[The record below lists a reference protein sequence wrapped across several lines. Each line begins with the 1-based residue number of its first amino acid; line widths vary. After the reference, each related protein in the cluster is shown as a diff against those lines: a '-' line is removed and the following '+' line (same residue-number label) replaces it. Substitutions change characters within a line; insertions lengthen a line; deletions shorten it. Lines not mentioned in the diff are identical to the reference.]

1 MADQDKYETLDI
13 RVDDN
18 LCWLTLNRP
27 DSLNAMNRQLV
38 TDLREF
44 ITQLP
49 DRRDI
54 RVVILKGAGRAFC
67 AGLDIKESAAPS
79 LTSDDGNRVT
89 KGLRMQRRI
98 ADLVMMM
105 RRAPQP
111 FIACVQGAASGGGF
125 ALALASDVRIAGES
139 ARMNAA
145 FTAPTSTLGRQDVLD
160 ELAQLAPSLFVLEW
174 CPRRARV
181 AERVAVVSKCDR
193 IKFEEPHLVPAVQLA
208 AGFPDL
214 VLGPNSWISN
224 HSHRE
229 RERGSLPRA
238 VESGVHL

>member
-27 DSLNAMNRQLV
+27 ESLNAMNRQLV

-44 ITQLP
+44 ISQLP

-125 ALALASDVRIAGES
+125 A
-139 ARMNAA
+139 
-145 FTAPTSTLGRQDVLD
+145 
-160 ELAQLAPSLFVLEW
+160 
-174 CPRRARV
+174 
-181 AERVAVVSKCDR
+181 
-193 IKFEEPHLVPAVQLA
+193 
-208 AGFPDL
+208 
-214 VLGPNSWISN
+214 
-224 HSHRE
+224 
-229 RERGSLPRA
+229 
-238 VESGVHL
+238 